1 MKVGVKERGEIRES
15 ETKMKGE
22 RKPGME
28 TDVTATK
35 PF

>member
-15 ETKMKGE
+15 ETEMKEE
-22 RKPGME
+22 RKHGME
-28 TDVTATK
+28 TYVTATK